1 MPLGMVELARAREA
15 AREVLEDLHLDGYL
29 FEVEPS
35 EAGWRVR
42 IECAIPHG
50 WETVEIEV
58 DADTLVASRND
69 SALRRM
75 LVEAW
80 RPRLAHCKLTPGS
93 GGL

>member
-1 MPLGMVELARAREA
+1 MHMLLGMVELACAREA
-15 AREVLEDLHLDGYL
+15 AREVLETLRLDDYL

-42 IECAIPHG
+42 IECAIPQG
-50 WETVEIEV
+50 WEAVEIEV

-80 RPRLAHCKLTPGS
+80 RPRLAHCKLG
-93 GGL
+93 